1 MLVRYVS
8 FNQVARDLRGVTGLQ
23 VEGDAQSRSHTIE
36 FGRLNNFY
44 LEAVGFQVCNPTAT
58 APQVGSL

>member
-23 VEGDAQSRSHTIE
+23 VEGDAQSRFHTIE
-36 FGRLNNFY
+36 FGRLDNLY
-44 LEAVGFQVCNPTAT
+44 LEAVGF
-58 APQVGSL
+58 